1 MTLYRLK
8 TIRLINFHNFT
19 DVEIPVR
26 GHLFLVGDNA
36 SGKTTVLDAVQWVL
50 SGGQDLEFNAA
61 ASLWGRKE
69 EGRTLRGAVLRYDS
83 ERGVMNVGR
92 TITYAALELE
102 AEKGDLLTL
111 GMGAELAH
119 KDAELRTWGFLFPGS
134 LAEVRLLK
142 SPDGSEAG
150 PRPLTRDE
158 LREALGAERV
168 FFQLGR
174 YKKLVAAK
182 LTRGEE
188 AYDRLTWFWKV
199 SKAYKQMASETR
211 DYSQLL
217 RDLLPAPDGTP
228 FLHVSSGLAALAG
241 IEERLQALQAQ
252 RTYLERLRQW
262 TERVAGHRE
271 EVARYDYMLALRE
284 RTGVSEQLKKLQAD
298 SGRVAEQLART
309 EKERLRVRDRLRSL
323 DSQVL
328 DLRAKDKE
336 GLVNRRI
343 ALERELADGRFAA
356 EQAKKASDAASME
369 LARAGKQLAKSR
381 RDLAAAVEQLCA
393 ALGRHSGIAKSVGEL
408 AVRLKAASKDDTPEA
423 AWVEVEAEPARQEA
437 LALQRAES
445 ASRAQAQEARLKVEL
460 ELKEAEAKFE
470 RLERTVDPLPEI
482 SRYADCLAR
491 LAEKSLKFVPLYRV
505 LEKVEQAD
513 EALFRD
519 LEAVLGQRALAAIV
533 PEPEDAS
540 EVARI
545 ILRDFP
551 GIPVV
556 RTDLPLPESGPAWL
570 EKILAWNPLP
580 PEARGYLLR
589 LCGSP
594 ENGGLRLDG
603 AGLTEH
609 WGARL
614 KVEPLSAPLM
624 GAQARQEAHR
634 RRREEAKCHV
644 QDFRG
649 RKAEWLD
656 RERLHEEKYQA
667 AGTLL
672 VLLSG
677 FREGERGL
685 AERACLA
692 AAAAEGRARDRQKTA
707 KESCEAVAAR
717 VEALAGELKGLQTR
731 LAASGL
737 DALEDQ
743 LRTLEKERG
752 QAEAQQCELG
762 ERTGKLVNEQ
772 ENLGRTVEEL
782 GERLGQAEARLEDC
796 AQRLRPL
803 VTLEHAAELER
814 YVLEIR
820 QGRQFT
826 RVSNIQE
833 RRDEAL
839 RAEAR
844 AAADIEGEGGVLHP
858 QYGGLFGL
866 TYDKEANAIV
876 ERKGEPLSRLLE
888 SFSAQVSENEKLL
901 DEGRRKLFEEVMLG
915 ELARSLRSQIADLE
929 ETVRG
934 VNQLLKQ
941 RVFGE
946 RTRYSITVRTSPEH
960 SRFVNALK
968 RLAAFD
974 AASQEEFKS
983 ELTERLKSLSQDSG
997 PLPPAFDYRHWFEFQ
1012 LKMTTHTEQGVVLEP
1027 KIARLGSGGE
1037 QAVPKYLIILAMA
1050 SLLFRMSDAAIRVL
1064 LFDEVFYGVDQA
1076 RREELLRLATELDL
1090 QLVVASPE
1098 QAGDQEAF
1106 RKATTVFLVKDP
1118 ENDVH
1123 MAVNHFWTDA
1133 PMEFF
1138 GS

>member
-1 MTLYRLK
+1 MALYRLK

-119 KDAELRTWGFLFPGS
+119 QDAELRTWGFLYPGP
-134 LAEVRLLK
+134 LAEVSLLK
-142 SPDGSEAG
+142 SPNGSEG
-150 PRPLTRDE
+150 QRPLTRDE
-158 LREALGAERV
+158 LREALGGERV
-168 FFQLGR
+168 FFQSGR

-217 RDLLPAPDGTP
+217 RDLLPAPDGAP
-228 FLHVSSGLAALAG
+228 FLQVASGLAALAG

-252 RTYLERLRQW
+252 RAYLERLTQW

-284 RTGVSEQLKKLQAD
+284 RTGASEQLKKVQAD
-298 SGRVAEQLART
+298 LERAAEELART
-309 EKERLRVRDRLRSL
+309 EKERLRARDRLRSL

-343 ALERELADGRFAA
+343 ALERELADGRSAS
-356 EQAKKASDAASME
+356 EQAKKAADAASME
-369 LARAGKQLAKSR
+369 LARAGKQLAKTR
-381 RDLAAAVEQLCA
+381 RDLVAAVEQFSA
-393 ALGRHSGIAKSVGEL
+393 ALGRHSGIVRSVGEL
-408 AVRLKAASKDDTPEA
+408 AAQLKAASKDVAPET
-423 AWVEVEAEPARQEA
+423 AWAEVEAEPARQEA
-437 LALQRAES
+437 LALQRTES

-460 ELKEAEAKFE
+460 ELKEAEAKLE
-470 RLERTVDPLPEI
+470 RLEKTIDPLPEI
-482 SRYADCLAR
+482 GRYADCLAR

-545 ILRDFP
+545 VLRDFP

-556 RTDLPLPESGPAWL
+556 RTDLPPPETGATWL
-570 EKILAWNPLP
+570 EKILAWNHLPL
-580 PEARGYLLR
+580 EARGYLLR
-589 LCGSP
+589 LCGSS

-603 AGLTEH
+603 AGLAEH

-614 KVEPLSAPLM
+614 RVEPLSAPLM
-624 GAQARQEAHR
+624 GARARQEAHR
-634 RRREEAKCHV
+634 KRKEEAKGRV
-644 QDFRG
+644 QELRG
-649 RKAEWLD
+649 QKAEWLG
-656 RERLHEEKYQA
+656 RERAHEEKYLA
-667 AGTLL
+667 AGALL
-672 VLLSG
+672 AILSG

-692 AAAAEGRARDRQKTA
+692 AAAAEVRARDRQKAA
-707 KESCEAVAAR
+707 KESWEAAAAR
-717 VEALAGELKGLQTR
+717 AETLASELKGVQTR

-743 LRTLEKERG
+743 LRALERERG
-752 QAEAQQCELG
+752 QAEARQRELDKRAG
-762 ERTGKLVNEQ
+762 ELENEQ
-772 ENLGRTVEEL
+772 ENLGRTNEEL
-782 GERLGQAEARLEDC
+782 AERLRQTEARVDDC
-796 AQRLRPL
+796 AGRLRPL
-803 VTLEHAAELER
+803 VAPEHAAELER

-866 TYDKEANAIV
+866 TYAKEVNAVV
-876 ERKGEPLSRLLE
+876 ERKGEPLARLLE
-888 SFSAQVSENEKLL
+888 SFSAQVAENEKLL

-915 ELARSLRSQIADLE
+915 DLARSLRGQIADLE

-946 RTRYSITVRTSPEH
+946 RTRYGIIVRTSPEH
-960 SRFVNALK
+960 TRFVNALK

-974 AASQEEFKS
+974 AASQEEFKA
-983 ELTERLKSLSQDSG
+983 ELTERLKSLPQDSG

-1098 QAGDQEAF
+1098 QAGDQEAY
-1106 RKATTVFLVKDP
+1106 RKATTVFLVKDA

-1133 PMEFF
+1133 PMELF